1 MFSQIFILFIYLF
14 IYLFRSIIICLI
26 DLKKSGWCG
35 DDREEKDF
43 LPRQQDKNFL
53 NLIRYKKRN
62 WENNNFF
69 IIIYFFLLG
78 SVDLPD
84 FSDLPNS
91 DLLGFEKMSFWSTKE
106 ERKKWENDF
115 VTAFVGNILMVK
127 ASLLTI

>member
-1 MFSQIFILFIYLF
+1 MNLF

-53 NLIRYKKRN
+53 NLIKYKKRN

-115 VTAFVGNILMVK
+115 VTTFVGNILMVK